1 MASSIAFCWAVE
13 PSPFRVPFAHAA
25 PVPPLELL
33 LAEPLALEPDPA
45 VVVELLSE
53 PQADRA
59 SEPTRAAPE
68 SRATRRLVR
77 VFTVGTSPTA
87 QGMGGLAAPV
97 TVTVRSPGDAY
108 LRPRVN
114 EG

>member
-1 MASSIAFCWAVE
+1 MTSSIAFCCAVE
-13 PSPFRVPFAHAA
+13 PSPFRVPEVQAA
-25 PVPPLELL
+25 ELVEP
-33 LAEPLALEPDPA
+33 APLAPEPAPA

-77 VFTVGTSPTA
+77 VFTV
-87 QGMGGLAAPV
+87 
-97 TVTVRSPGDAY
+97 
-108 LRPRVN
+108 
-114 EG
+114 